1 MRTGCNGQGGESSWQ
16 RLATWLDLSLLQA
29 STNSSAS
36 TLSQL
41 ALSLPV
47 PHPSFC
53 LLAMQVGGGQ
63 SGERVVGRGAA
74 YAGAELRAG
83 KAAIEG
89 ALRAKGSA
97 CPELLLRFFRLE
109 A

>member
-1 MRTGCNGQGGESSWQ
+1 
-16 RLATWLDLSLLQA
+16 
-29 STNSSAS
+29 
-36 TLSQL
+36 
-41 ALSLPV
+41 
-47 PHPSFC
+47 
-53 LLAMQVGGGQ
+53 MQVGGGQ